1 MFRHLMIC
9 IRSDLSATM
18 PHFFTD
24 KDDASHD
31 HEESSS
37 VSKFG
42 KLPEI

>member
-1 MFRHLMIC
+1 MLRYLMIC
-9 IRSDLSATM
+9 VRSDLSATM

-37 VSKFG
+37 VSKFR
-42 KLPEI
+42 KLLEI